1 MSNSGGL
8 EGAAAMK
15 RSSGTRNKHDDGFLD
30 TPYQR
35 EMLGVAC
42 PSKHGDMYSSLRF
55 FSD

>member
-1 MSNSGGL
+1 MGW

-55 FSD
+55 MRL